1 MKKNIISSLLILIAL
16 FIFGLS
22 LVIWAENVTN
32 IVSIVFGCITIIYGL
47 AILIDYI
54 RKDIKTLNDNLKLIF
69 GIITIVLG
77 GILVFKTDF
86 LKELISFIIGIYVV
100 LTSLLKLQETMN
112 VQKSLGIKLTKN
124 IIISVV
130 EIIIGVLC
138 IFGKFIVPD
147 FFVKF
152 IGIMLM
158 IYSVLGIYNQI
169 VISKNN

>member
-77 GILVFKTDF
+77 GILVFKTNF

>member
-1 MKKNIISSLLILIAL
+1 MKKSFISSLLILIIM

-22 LVIWAENVTN
+22 LVIWAEDVTN
-32 IVSIVFGCITIIYGL
+32 IISIIFGCITVVYGL

-54 RKDIKTLNDNLKLIF
+54 KKDVKSMNDNFKLIF
-69 GIITIVLG
+69 GIVAIVLG
-77 GILVFKTDF
+77 GILIFKTDF

-100 LTSLLKLQETMN
+100 LTSLLKLQEALTL
-112 VQKSLGIKLTKN
+112 QKTVGVKLTKAIVIS
-124 IIISVV
+124 II

-147 FFVKF
+147 FFIKF

-169 VISKNN
+169 VIGKNN

>member
-169 VISKNN
+169 IISKNN